1 MSHLPKSYY
10 NILYKKTIKN
20 LVILNRKNKIEKTK
34 SLQIGK
40 KKNLEKHNNI
50 E

>member
-40 KKNLEKHNNI
+40 KNLEKHNNI